1 MPKDI
6 YQMDLVDIIS
16 GKKFLGQ
23 EFLTWLWYKSEE
35 RGGAIMLPGIGDIQ
49 VVFEKHMLL
58 ESGAGESLEKLICKG
73 LQTEL
78 QEARTGLLMGKK
90 LEQAR
95 MYLARGDYEWRLT
108 LTATLFEYRNVSL
121 PKTVSSGDESSDPV
135 AWEAKVLERIGMSE
149 EIMHTVDQLF
159 RLFLQTRISA
169 DWPQERARLKTW
181 IARAA
186 EN

>member
-1 MPKDI
+1 
-6 YQMDLVDIIS
+6 MDLVDIIS
-16 GKKFLGQ
+16 EKKFLGQ

-35 RGGAIMLPGIGDIQ
+35 RGGAILLPGSGDIQ
-49 VVFEKHMLL
+49 VVFEKHMVL
-58 ESGAGESLEKLICKG
+58 ESGEGESLERLICKG

-95 MYLARGDYEWRLT
+95 IYLAKGDYEWRLS
-108 LTATLFEYRNVSL
+108 LSATLFEFRNVSL
-121 PKTVSSGDESSDPV
+121 PKTVSSSDDSSDPI

-149 EIMHTVDQLF
+149 EALHTIDELF
-159 RLFLQTRISA
+159 RIFLKIRINSG
-169 DWPQERARLKTW
+169 WPKEKAGIKAW
-181 IARAA
+181 IAKGA

>member
-1 MPKDI
+1 
-6 YQMDLVDIIS
+6 MDLVDIIS
-16 GKKFLGQ
+16 EKKFLGQ

-35 RGGAIMLPGIGDIQ
+35 RGGAILLPEAGDIQ

-58 ESGAGESLEKLICKG
+58 ESGDGESLERLICKG

-95 MYLARGDYEWRLT
+95 IYLAKGDYEWRLS
-108 LTATLFEYRNVSL
+108 LGATLFEYRNVSL
-121 PKTVSSGDESSDPV
+121 PRTVSPSEEASEP
-135 AWEAKVLERIGMSE
+135 AAREAKILERIGMSE
-149 EIMHTVDQLF
+149 ELLHTIDELF
-159 RLFLQTRISA
+159 RLFLQIRTSA
-169 DWPQERARLKTW
+169 DWPGELGRLKSW
-181 IARAA
+181 IARSA